1 MAPSYRAQPVW
12 LRAVRTKLFNKKV
25 DLDNPDVLYTL
36 SSLAVQTQLVHL
48 FVEKFK
54 DFTFK
59 EQEVKKVGTIRVSE
73 MKPFVWAKLVYPA
86 EKCILN
92 YVPCDNNLE
101 LDFSKWLDD
110 AQDVRAF
117 TKVVPRLGF
126 FLEYKSEENI
136 LRSYYPDFILE
147 GGGIHYL
154 VETKGLK
161 GTEVDYKDKRA
172 VQWCKDATKLTGE
185 KWIFVRIKQDQFYE
199 LSPKTNSFKELI
211 FAIGIN
217 TKN

>member
-1 MAPSYRAQPVW
+1 MAFADFYPLVKEY
-12 LRAVRTKLFNKKV
+12 VRTKLFNKKV

-36 SSLAVQTQLVHL
+36 SSLAVQTQLVNL

-54 DFTFK
+54 DLTFK
-59 EQEVKKVGTIRVSE
+59 EQEVKNIGTIRVSE

-86 EKCILN
+86 KKCILN

-101 LDFSKWLDD
+101 LDFSKWLNNT
-110 AQDVRAF
+110 QDVRAF

-147 GGGIHYL
+147 AGGIYYL

-161 GTEVDYKDKRA
+161 GAEVDYKDKRA
-172 VQWCKDATKLTGE
+172 VQWCKDATKLTGK
-185 KWIFVRIKQDQFYE
+185 KWIFVRINQDQFYE
-199 LSPKTNSFKELI
+199 LSSKANSFKE
-211 FAIGIN
+211 FVSAI
-217 TKN
+217 K